1 MLCCA
6 VLCCAVICHPM
17 PCEDLFRDGLDLV
30 PHGAP
35 EERYRLIL
43 QGRFRAALRG
53 VEALQYDL
61 DEEAEPRLGGIGP
74 MVADPAAA
82 ADDAEQEIDW
92 IAALEEELSM
102 QDLLEEI
109 AAADDF
115 PEDPALPPPPPPPPP
130 PAPGAIVAAEPLEAA
145 LQAGRWG
152 VFTITPKQVGHGLP
166 YGGWQARCI
175 FHRPGKSEHG
185 TAVRIS

>member
-1 MLCCA
+1 
-6 VLCCAVICHPM
+6 M
-17 PCEDLFRDGLDLV
+17 PCEDFFRDGLDLV

-115 PEDPALPPPPPPPPP
+115 PEDPA
-130 PAPGAIVAAEPLEAA
+130 
-145 LQAGRWG
+145 RWG

-175 FHRPGKSEHG
+175 FHRPGKSGHG
-185 TAVRIS
+185 TAVRIR